1 MNIRIIDSAEAEFVG
16 AVQRYNKES
25 EGLGYEF
32 AAEVKRTILRI
43 EEFPHAWPLFSKRT
57 HRCRTNKFPY
67 GVLYQL
73 TDDSILIVA
82 IMHLHRNPKI
92 WKERIQRR

>member
-1 MNIRIIDSAEAEFVG
+1 MNISIIDSAEAEFVE

-43 EEFPHAWPLFSKRT
+43 KEFPHAWPLFSKRT
-57 HRCRTNKFPY
+57 HRCRS
-67 GVLYQL
+67 LW
-73 TDDSILIVA
+73 DLISA
-82 IMHLHRNPKI
+82 Y
-92 WKERIQRR
+92 RRQHFDCSDNASSSKS